1 MGVRKAV
8 CELDKEKRRYIGVKK
23 AVSQGFYEIERE
35 ALYEETLRKRAAKK
49 AASEENLRRRRLKNK
64 TEKLFMMK
72 RIRGR
77 EGVELQRK
85 LHLKKIYGE
94 EG

>member
-64 TEKLFMMK
+64 TEKLFMK
-72 RIRGR
+72 RIRKRG
-77 EGVELQRK
+77 GVELQRK
-85 LHLKKIYGE
+85 LHIKGI
-94 EG
+94 

>member
-1 MGVRKAV
+1 M
-8 CELDKEKRRYIGVKK
+8 EKRRYVGVKK

-49 AASEENLRRRRLKNK
+49 AASEENLLKNK
-64 TEKLFMMK
+64 TEKLFMK
-72 RIRGR
+72 RIRKR

-85 LHLKKIYGE
+85 LHMKGI
-94 EG
+94 

>member
-1 MGVRKAV
+1 VGVRKAV

-64 TEKLFMMK
+64 TEKLFMK
-72 RIRGR
+72 RIRKR

-85 LHLKKIYGE
+85 LHLKGI
-94 EG
+94 

>member
-64 TEKLFMMK
+64 TEKLFMK
-72 RIRGR
+72 RIRKR

-85 LHLKKIYGE
+85 LHLQGI
-94 EG
+94 

>member
-23 AVSQGFYEIERE
+23 AVSQGFYEIKRE

-64 TEKLFMMK
+64 TEKLFMK
-72 RIRGR
+72 RIRKR

-85 LHLKKIYGE
+85 LHLKGI
-94 EG
+94 

>member
-1 MGVRKAV
+1 MK
-8 CELDKEKRRYIGVKK
+8 KRRYVGVKK

-64 TEKLFMMK
+64 TEKLFMK
-72 RIRGR
+72 RIRKR
-77 EGVELQRK
+77 EGVELQRE
-85 LHLKKIYGE
+85 LHLKGI
-94 EG
+94 

>member
-1 MGVRKAV
+1 VGVRKAV

-49 AASEENLRRRRLKNK
+49 AASEENLLKNK
-64 TEKLFMMK
+64 TEKLFMK
-72 RIRGR
+72 RIRKR

-85 LHLKKIYGE
+85 LHMKGI
-94 EG
+94 

>member
-49 AASEENLRRRRLKNK
+49 AASEENLLKNK
-64 TEKLFMMK
+64 TEKLFMK
-72 RIRGR
+72 RIRKR

-85 LHLKKIYGE
+85 LHMKGI
-94 EG
+94 

>member
-35 ALYEETLRKRAAKK
+35 ALYEETLRERAAKK

-64 TEKLFMMK
+64 TEKLFMK
-72 RIRGR
+72 RIRKR

-85 LHLKKIYGE
+85 LHLKGI
-94 EG
+94 

>member
-49 AASEENLRRRRLKNK
+49 AASEENLRRRLKNK
-64 TEKLFMMK
+64 TVKLFMK
-72 RIRGR
+72 TIRKR

-85 LHLKKIYGE
+85 LHLKGI
-94 EG
+94 

>member
-35 ALYEETLRKRAAKK
+35 ALYEETLRKRAVKK

-64 TEKLFMMK
+64 TEKLFMK

-77 EGVELQRK
+77 EGSGLQK
-85 LHLKKIYGE
+85 NLPLKRI
-94 EG
+94 